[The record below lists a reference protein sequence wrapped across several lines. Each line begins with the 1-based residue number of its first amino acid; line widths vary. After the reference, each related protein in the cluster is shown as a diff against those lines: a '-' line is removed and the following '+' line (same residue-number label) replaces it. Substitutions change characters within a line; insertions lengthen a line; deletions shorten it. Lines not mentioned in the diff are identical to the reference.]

1 MALPKTLDRI
11 EEKLNRILVILEQP
25 LGPVEPAEPESNEP
39 ATLDPAAVAQLLD
52 YDSYN
57 AKEIIERAPSL
68 LPEQKAA
75 LLIYEQAHAARK
87 TVLEALQKDE
97 G

>member
-11 EEKLNRILVILEQP
+11 EEKLNRILAILEQQP
-25 LGPVEPAEPESNEP
+25 TPEPAEPEGNEP
-39 ATLDPAAVAQLLD
+39 ATLDPFAVAQLLD
-52 YDSYN
+52 YDTYN

-68 LPEQKAA
+68 LPEQRAA

-87 TVLEALQKDE
+87 TVLEAL
-97 G
+97 GV

>member
-1 MALPKTLDRI
+1 MALPKTLDRLEAKI
-11 EEKLNRILVILEQP
+11 DRVLAILEIQ
-25 LGPVEPAEPESNEP
+25 PAEPETNEP

-52 YDSYN
+52 YDSYT

-68 LPEQKAA
+68 SVEQRAA
-75 LLIYEQAHAARK
+75 LMIYEQAHAARK
-87 TVLEALQKDE
+87 TVLEALGKDE

>member
-1 MALPKTLDRI
+1 MALPKTLTRI
-11 EEKLNRILVILEQP
+11 EEKLDRVLALLADSGSLEADGQQP
-25 LGPVEPAEPESNEP
+25 TASSQQP
-39 ATLDPAAVAQLLD
+39 ATLDPVAVAQLLD

-87 TVLEALQKDE
+87 TVLEAL

>member
-11 EEKLNRILVILEQP
+11 EEKLNRILAILEQQP
-25 LGPVEPAEPESNEP
+25 TPEPAEPESNEP
-39 ATLDPAAVAQLLD
+39 ATLDPFAVAQLLD
-52 YDSYN
+52 YDTYN

-68 LPEQKAA
+68 LPEQRAA

-87 TVLEALQKDE
+87 TVLEAL
-97 G
+97 GI